1 MIPGLCTSP
10 ELLPNDPPPITNRSS
25 KMFLTFAWRYFKAKK
40 TTNAINIIA
49 WVSMAA
55 IVVGTASLIIV
66 LSVFNGLEDLV
77 KSLYSSFYTDIKIT
91 AASGKFIGFSHDQLQ
106 AIGGI
111 KQVSGYSL
119 VVEDKAFLQ
128 FGEIQSVAYLKGVD
142 SNYHHVAGVAD
153 KLVRGKFDLGTADEP
168 GAILGAGIENA
179 LGIDAEKSISPL
191 SVYLF
196 KKGSSVNASDPMASV
211 SNGNMA
217 PTGIFIIQQDFD
229 QKYVITNL
237 NFIKRML
244 DLGPDEYGGVEIS
257 LRDPE
262 QTSAIQARLKE
273 IFGDRYLVQT
283 RYEQNQ
289 GLYGVMRTEKWVIY
303 AVLSLILVVAAF
315 NMIGAL
321 TMLVLE
327 KQKDIQVLKA
337 MGAGN
342 NYIQSI
348 FLTEGL
354 LLAVLGG
361 GAGFLVAIVTCWLQV
376 RYKLVPLQGDSFLID
391 YYPVKMVMSDFLLV
405 LTTILVVALLASWF
419 PSRKAAFQAIE
430 LKS

>member
-1 MIPGLCTSP
+1 
-10 ELLPNDPPPITNRSS
+10 
-25 KMFLTFAWRYFKAKK
+25 MFLTFAWRYFRAKK

-91 AASGKFIGFSHDQLQ
+91 AATGKFIGFSPDQLR
-106 AIGGI
+106 AISAMPA
-111 KQVSGYSL
+111 VSGYSL

-128 FGEIQSVAYLKGVD
+128 YGETQSVAFLKGVD
-142 SNYHHVAGVAD
+142 SNYRHVAGVSQ
-153 KLVRGKFDLGTADEP
+153 KLVRGKFDLGTADDP

-179 LGIDAEKSISPL
+179 LGVDAEKSIAPL

-196 KKGSSVNASDPMASV
+196 KKGGPAGNADPMASV
-211 SNGNMA
+211 SNGNVA
-217 PTGIFIIQQDFD
+217 ATGTFIIQQDFD

-237 NFIKRML
+237 AFIKRML

-257 LRDPE
+257 LRDPG
-262 QTSAIQARLKE
+262 QTATVQARLKE
-273 IFGDRYLVQT
+273 IFGPRYLVQT

-289 GLYGVMRTEKWVIY
+289 SLFGVMKTEKWVIY

-337 MGAGN
+337 MGAGH
-342 NYIQSI
+342 NYVQKI

-354 LLAVLGG
+354 LLAMLGG
-361 GAGFLVAIVTCWLQV
+361 GAGILLAVITCWLQV

-391 YYPVKMVMSDFLLV
+391 YYPVKLVAADFGLV

-419 PSRKAAFQAIE
+419 PSRKAALQPIE

>member
-1 MIPGLCTSP
+1 
-10 ELLPNDPPPITNRSS
+10 
-25 KMFLTFAWRYFKAKK
+25 MFLTFAWRYFKAKK

-77 KSLYSSFYTDIKIT
+77 KSLYSSFYTDIKLT
-91 AASGKFIGFSHDQLQ
+91 PRTGKFIEFSQDQLR
-106 AIGGI
+106 ALSGMPEI
-111 KQVSGYSL
+111 SGYSL

-128 FGEIQSVAYLKGVD
+128 YGETQSVIYLKGVD
-142 SNYHHVAGVAD
+142 SHYRYVTGVSG
-153 KLVRGKFDLGTADEP
+153 KLVKGKFDLGTVDEP

-179 LGIDAEKSISPL
+179 LGLEADRSISPL

-211 SNGNMA
+211 STGNMA
-217 PTGIFIIQQDFD
+217 ATGTFMIQQDFD

-237 NFIKRML
+237 PFIKRML
-244 DLGPDEYGGVEIS
+244 DLGPDEYSGVEIS
-257 LRDPE
+257 LKDPE
-262 QTSAIQARLKE
+262 QTIAVQSKLKRM
-273 IFGDRYLVQT
+273 FGDRYQVST

-289 GLYGVMRTEKWVIY
+289 SLYGVMRTEKWVIY

-315 NMIGAL
+315 NMVGAL

-337 MGAGN
+337 LGADN
-342 NYIQSI
+342 KYIQRI
-348 FLTEGL
+348 FLSEGL
-354 LLAVLGG
+354 LLAMLGG
-361 GAGFLVAIVTCWLQV
+361 GVGFLLAIFTCWLQV

-391 YYPVKMVMSDFLLV
+391 YYPVKLVASDFLLV
-405 LTTILVVALLASWF
+405 FSTILVVALLASWF
-419 PSRKAAFQAIE
+419 PSRKASLQPIE